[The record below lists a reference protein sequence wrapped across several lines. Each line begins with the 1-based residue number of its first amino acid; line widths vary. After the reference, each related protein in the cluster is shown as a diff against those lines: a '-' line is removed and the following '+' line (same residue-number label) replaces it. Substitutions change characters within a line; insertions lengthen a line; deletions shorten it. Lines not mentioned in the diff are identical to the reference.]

1 MSSEPYVCKLNEDG
15 IKYIKHLLSPLI
27 PYLSQYTT
35 SKHLTLCTL
44 LWSILVIAA
53 GYLARYNKYWML
65 LSIVALMGHVITD
78 LLDGAMSAYQ
88 DDGLEKW
95 NFFMD
100 HLLDFVFAICIF
112 VGLSTYFYKRQNTV
126 ILPLFIIFAMIIINM
141 AASFLLIVERG
152 LDLGINVQGCF
163 AFNIFHMHLIMIV
176 FYMSIML
183 CHKRISA
190 LWVWI
195 IAILISVL
203 TVYNIYQRQQD
214 LAAGTTT
221 KIIS

>member
-1 MSSEPYVCKLNEDG
+1 MSTEPYVCKLNEDG
-15 IKYIKHLLSPLI
+15 IQYLKQLLSPLI

-44 LWSILVIAA
+44 LWSLVVVIV
-53 GYLARYNKYWML
+53 GYLARQNKYWML
-65 LSIVALMGHVITD
+65 LAIVALVGHVVTD
-78 LLDGAMSAYQ
+78 LLDGAMSTYQ

-100 HLLDFVFAICIF
+100 HLLDFVFAISIF
-112 VGLSTYFYKRQNTV
+112 AGLAIYFYRRQTTL
-126 ILPLFIIFAMIIINM
+126 ILPLFIIFTMVIINM

-163 AFNIFHMHLIMIV
+163 AFNIFHMHFIMMIFYTSIIV
-176 FYMSIML
+176 SR
-183 CHKRISA
+183 KRVSA
-190 LWVWI
+190 SWVWV

-203 TVYNIYQRQQD
+203 TTYNIYNRQKD
-214 LAAGTTT
+214 LAARHA
-221 KIIS
+221 